1 MTWYKKSYAT
11 LSRDIPWN
19 IPLVTFIF
27 LVYTLA
33 LIQGILGIFYGIPL
47 EMVVIP
53 ANVSGFAFEK
63 ETALA
68 IRGSSLA

>member
-1 MTWYKKSYAT
+1 MTGYKKRYAT
-11 LSRDIPWN
+11 VSRDIPWN

-47 EMVVIP
+47 AMVVIP

-68 IRGSSLA
+68 IRGSSLV